1 MIALIQ
7 QTRSLSSL
15 PLSVGDEL
23 TLAVSTWLDALAE
36 VPDHLLVPAWRRATK
51 DHDWSKAFPV
61 MAILPAYKA
70 LILEDR
76 AAREKA
82 AFSSSRRA
90 DDTYACRYCDD
101 TGYMPV
107 KLYCGSFGDWR
118 SARRACNC
126 AATPI
131 TQRMPIPDTTDW
143 ARDDHGDWLPA
154 HAGASLQCWCLYCKN
169 GRRR

>member
-1 MIALIQ
+1 MTQIINHC
-7 QTRSLSSL
+7 RVLSGWSPYGEAEILNIL
-15 PLSVGDEL
+15 P
-23 TLAVSTWLDALAE
+23 TWMDALRE
-36 VPDHLLVPAWRRATK
+36 VPDNLLKNAMDKATA
-51 DHDWSKAFPV
+51 DHDWSQPFPV
-61 MAILPAYKA
+61 KAMVTAYKA

-82 AFSSSRRA
+82 AFSNSRRA

-107 KLYCGSFGDWR
+107 KLYCGSFADWR

-131 TQRMPIPDTTDW
+131 SQRLPIPDITDW
-143 ARDDHGDWLPA
+143 ARDDQGDWLPA
-154 HAGASLQCWCLYCKN
+154 HSSVSMQCWCLYCKN
-169 GRRR
+169 GRGR